1 MPIKMTSRT
10 PAPISVK
17 KVTVHKDGLP
27 QEKTS
32 VTVDPLQLV
41 SMVVA
46 PPGWGKTEF
55 YGSFPD
61 NLMLCCE
68 EGHRFVTG
76 YKIVITCWDYR
87 NKDDF
92 KEPYQD
98 ETGTLHMSFMQAIEL
113 LEESDRYKHIT
124 IDTVDSL
131 VKMILDFYY
140 VTKKVD
146 HASDLGDYGKGWD
159 IAQNTPFRRAIN
171 RLIKTGRGLGLT
183 THEEVQNRNF
193 KAGIR
198 AKKETTLPNGV
209 WKYLFG
215 QLDLILHGTF
225 GRRDKGTK
233 QRQRLIVSE
242 GSEDILAKNRGGK
255 IPPVYICNLGKQ
267 WEQFGSFF
275 ANPKTIET
283 ELARYEKIYGETN

>member
-1 MPIKMTSRT
+1 MPILKTQSART
-10 PAPISVK
+10 ISKVK
-17 KVTVHKDGLP
+17 IKVHADGLP
-27 QEKTS
+27 QEKTTVS
-32 VTVDPLQLV
+32 VDPAELV
-41 SMVVA
+41 ILIVA

-55 YGSFPD
+55 FASFPE

-76 YKIVITCWDYR
+76 FKIVITCWDYR
-87 NKDDF
+87 NKEEF
-92 KEPYQD
+92 KEPFQD
-98 ETGTLHMSFMQAIEL
+98 DTGTLHMSFMQAIEAI
-113 LEESDRYKHIT
+113 EGSDRYKFIT

-193 KAGIR
+193 KAGTR

-233 QRQRLIVSE
+233 QRQRLVVSE

-255 IPPVYICNLGKQ
+255 IAPIYICDLGKQ
-267 WEQFGSFF
+267 FQQFSGFF
-275 ANPKTIET
+275 TSPKSIDT
-283 ELARYEKIYGETN
+283 ELARYEKIYGETD